1 MIRIIR
7 TLLVAL
13 VVVSTAGCASGIK
26 GWIVSTR
33 DRQGDIAVSRG
44 NYKDAALAYRLALA
58 VNPLD
63 EHARAGLTEA
73 QLQVAAANFR
83 ISKFDD
89 ALAALSVAARYD
101 PSNPRLAELRSE
113 VEQAKI
119 KRLIV
124 ISNYPTYKENAVVM
138 RTAYQNLTVLNRR
151 ILAELAAFSYTYDTE
166 NLTRAIRDSFEL
178 EAEVARN
185 RRRLVAYRQ
194 LVESG
199 VPANETSGSLAPP
212 ASLLPLP

>member
-7 TLLVAL
+7 TLLAAL
-13 VVVSTAGCASGIK
+13 AVVSTVGCATSIK

-33 DRQGDIAVSRG
+33 DRQGDTAVSRG
-44 NYKDAALAYRLALA
+44 NYRDAALAYRLALA

-63 EHARAGLTEA
+63 AHARTGLTEA
-73 QLQVAAANFR
+73 QLQVAGNDFR
-83 ISKFDD
+83 ASKFDD
-89 ALAALSVAARYD
+89 ALAALSLAARYE
-101 PSNPRLAELRSE
+101 PNNARLAELRSE

-124 ISNYPTYKENAVVM
+124 ISNYPTYKENAVVI
-138 RTAYQNLTVLNRR
+138 RTAYENLTVLNRR

-166 NLTRAIRDSFEL
+166 NLTHAIRDSFEL

-199 VPANETSGSLAPP
+199 VPADETSGSLAPA